1 MDLYSAVILITMLLL
16 MITIADVLTNRLITK
31 ATKLCSLLASLLIAG
46 AALGE
51 LVGVLTNGA
60 PSAFMV
66 PHKIAKTAEFA
77 LAPLV
82 GVFAAIA
89 YGDPAKP
96 RLALALFLR

>member
-1 MDLYSAVILITMLLL
+1 MELYSAVILITMLLL
-16 MITIADVLTNRLITK
+16 MITIADDLTNRLITK

-51 LVGVLTNGA
+51 LVGVQTNGA
-60 PSAFMV
+60 PSAFLV
-66 PHKIAKTAEFA
+66 PRKIAKTAEFA
-77 LAPLV
+77 LAPLI

-96 RLALALFLR
+96 RLALALF